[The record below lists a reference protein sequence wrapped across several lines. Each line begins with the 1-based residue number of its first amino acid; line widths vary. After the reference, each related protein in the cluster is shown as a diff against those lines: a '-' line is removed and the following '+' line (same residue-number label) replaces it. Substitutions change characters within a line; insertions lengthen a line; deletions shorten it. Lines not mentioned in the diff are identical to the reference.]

1 MEKKQKSSQNENISK
16 REIKG
21 VASLMI
27 SQFCNISSH
36 QNLAKV
42 VQTAKPCVIV
52 NQAKRVPC
60 ECYSFHSNTQFR
72 SEEEMGDF
80 LLPDVLEY
88 RRDSFIQCWLEDSCE
103 LLL

>member
-1 MEKKQKSSQNENISK
+1 MEKPNGKKKKKSSQNENISK

-42 VQTAKPCVIV
+42 V
-52 NQAKRVPC
+52 
-60 ECYSFHSNTQFR
+60 
-72 SEEEMGDF
+72 
-80 LLPDVLEY
+80 
-88 RRDSFIQCWLEDSCE
+88 
-103 LLL
+103 